1 MRNPEQLVALIA
13 AAGFVIIATFQA
25 ALALGAP
32 FGEAAWGGRHVRL
45 PGGLRA
51 ASAVAVG
58 VWLLAAVVIL
68 ARAGLEIVAL
78 PADVTTWGAW
88 ILVALLGVGAV
99 VNFASSSRWERFGWG
114 PLALFLAALSLW
126 IARQ

>member
-45 PGGLRA
+45 PASLRA